1 MIYDIQDIQ
10 RIIPHRYPMLLID
23 RVIELTEGEMAVGLK
38 NVTFNEEFFQGHF
51 PGNPVMPGVLI
62 IEALAQTGAVAILSM
77 EKFKGKTVYFGGIRS
92 ARFKRKVCP
101 GDTLRLVTKISKLKG
116 SFGIGNA
123 TAYVGDEIAAE
134 AELIFS
140 VG

>member
-23 RVIELTEGEMAVGLK
+23 RVIELMEGEMAVGLK

-51 PGNPVMPGVLI
+51 PENPVMPGVLI

-92 ARFKRKVCP
+92 AKFKRKVCP

>member
-10 RIIPHRYPMLLID
+10 KIIPHRYPMLLID
-23 RVIELTEGEMAVGLK
+23 RIIELTEGEMAVGLK